1 MDIDLRKLVR
11 ISDFAEEDK
20 KKIIDGFDTLSAEAL
35 LELWNLCLEN
45 LQWKVDL
52 EFSKRFYHGIVQ
64 GVKNQKDTNNY
75 TKLEKDI
82 LLELF
87 TRAEMEIRQEE
98 IAALDDVLKKHKKN
112 KQASHK
118 NQSTIN

>member
-20 KKIIDGFDTLSAEAL
+20 KKIIDGFDALSAEAL
-35 LELWNLCLEN
+35 MELWNLCLEN
-45 LQWKVDL
+45 LQWKVDI
-52 EFSKRFYHGIVQ
+52 EFSKRFYQGIAQ

-98 IAALDDVLKKHKKN
+98 IAALDEVLKKHKKN